1 MKKEKRSVML
11 FFFQG
16 SIQSVS
22 YAMEGISYLAMKE
35 KNFQIHL
42 AVTSVLI
49 PMVYFLDI
57 STLEWCLLLLTIGL
71 VLGLEALNTSLEKL
85 CDFISSDYQ
94 SAIKIIK
101 DTAAGGVLI
110 SAFIAIMVGI
120 ALILPKIL
128 KCFSHES

>member
-1 MKKEKRSVML
+1 
-11 FFFQG
+11 
-16 SIQSVS
+16 
-22 YAMEGISYLAMKE
+22 MEGISYLAMKE

-49 PMVYFLDI
+49 PIVYFLDI

-101 DTAAGGVLI
+101 DTAGGGVLI

-120 ALILPKIL
+120 AIILTKIL
-128 KCFSHES
+128 KCFGHES